1 MLLYNCFICSE
12 KKNLFAANFD
22 FTGYLAMN
30 FQNHYNQSLFSILMR
45 FFMADK
51 EVRVRYAPSPT
62 GMQHIGGVRTAL
74 FNYLFARSQNGKFIL
89 RLEDT
94 DRTRYDEKYVQN
106 LYDTMAWLG
115 IDWDEGG
122 SKGGE
127 YGPYV
132 QSERFELYKKYAYEL
147 VEKGEAYY
155 CFCDAERLDRIRK
168 IQTENKMAP
177 GYDRNCRHLT
187 PEEVKANLDAGKPYV
202 IRLKVPM
209 EGETK
214 FSDHLL
220 GDIVWKNEDISPD
233 PVLLKSDGFPT
244 YHLANIVDDH
254 FMKISHV
261 MRAQEWIPSTP
272 LHVQMY
278 RAFGWEHPE
287 FCHLPMV
294 NGSDGKKLSKRH
306 GSTSLNEFRAR
317 GYLPQAI
324 VNYVAMLGC
333 SYEEGKEFYTL
344 EELAKAFKL
353 EHLNKAPAVFDYK
366 KLEYYNGNYI
376 RQLSTEELYKWT
388 LPFITGT
395 GDALLEINPENP
407 QPKPNVGPEFS
418 GVAMGEDGKP
428 YCVDKSMNMSSEDVE
443 KTLMGLMPLI
453 QERLKFLTEA
463 AEMVHFMFT
472 EPAVPPADQ
481 IIPKRIDAAKTKEV
495 LEVAKEF
502 VAKVFELDHEGAE
515 EFAKAKA
522 EELGIKLGDFMM
534 PVRMAVTGSRVSP
547 PLIGSIS
554 VLGKERALARIDRTL
569 ATL

>member
-1 MLLYNCFICSE
+1 MSN
-12 KKNLFAANFD
+12 
-22 FTGYLAMN
+22 
-30 FQNHYNQSLFSILMR
+30 
-45 FFMADK
+45 

-74 FNYLFARSQNGKFIL
+74 FNYLFAKSMDGKFIL

-94 DRTRYDEKYVQN
+94 DRTRYGEEYVKN
-106 LYDTMAWLG
+106 LYDTMSWLG
-115 IDWDEGG
+115 IEWDEGG
-122 SKGGE
+122 EKGGE

-132 QSERFELYKKYAYEL
+132 QSERFELYKKYAEEL
-147 VEKGEAYY
+147 VQKGEAYY
-155 CFCDAERLDRIRK
+155 CFCDAERLERIRK

-187 PEEVKANLDAGKPYV
+187 AEEIKANLDAGKPHV
-202 IRLKVPM
+202 IRLKVPL

-214 FSDHLL
+214 FHDHLL
-220 GDIVWKNEDISPD
+220 GDIIWKNEDISPD

-294 NGSDGKKLSKRH
+294 NGADGKKLSKRH

-333 SYEEGKEFYTL
+333 SYEEGKEFYSL
-344 EELAKAFKL
+344 PELAAAFKL

-366 KLEYYNGNYI
+366 KLEYYNGAYI
-376 RQLSTEELYKWT
+376 RLLSDEELYKWT

-395 GDALLEINPENP
+395 GDAALEINPENP
-407 QPKPNVGPEFS
+407 QPKPKVGPEYS
-418 GVAMGEDGKP
+418 GIALNENGEP
-428 YCVDKSMNMSSEDVE
+428 FCVDSLMSMTSQEVKAS
-443 KTLMGLMPLI
+443 LMKLMPLI
-453 QERLKFLTEA
+453 KERLKYLTDA
-463 AEMVHFMFT
+463 AEMVRFLFT
-472 EPAVPPADQ
+472 EPSVPPKAE
-481 IIPKRIDAAKTKEV
+481 IIPKKLDEAKTREV
-495 LEVAKEF
+495 LERAKIF
-502 VAKVFELDHEGAE
+502 VEEIFNLSHEEAE
-515 EFAKAKA
+515 ERAKKHA
-522 EELGIKLGDFMM
+522 EEMGIKLGDFMM
-534 PVRMAVTGSRVSP
+534 PIRMAATGSRVSP
-547 PLIGSIS
+547 PLIGSILI
-554 VLGKERALARIDRTL
+554 LGKERAIARIEKTL
-569 ATL
+569 LVFQ

>member
-1 MLLYNCFICSE
+1 MENI
-12 KKNLFAANFD
+12 
-22 FTGYLAMN
+22 
-30 FQNHYNQSLFSILMR
+30 
-45 FFMADK
+45 K

-74 FNYLFARSQNGKFIL
+74 FNYLYARSKGGKFIL

-122 SKGGE
+122 DKGGE

-132 QSERFELYKKYAYEL
+132 QSERFALYKEYAQKL
-147 VEKGEAYY
+147 IDNGEAYY

-168 IQTENKMAP
+168 IQQENKMAP

-187 PEEVKANLDAGKPYV
+187 PEEVKANMDAGKPYV
-202 IRLKVPM
+202 IRLKVPL
-209 EGETK
+209 EGKTV
-214 FSDHLL
+214 FHDHLL
-220 GDIVWKNEDISPD
+220 GDIEWENEAISPD

-254 FMKISHV
+254 LMKISHV

-278 RAFGWEHPE
+278 RSFGWEHPE

-324 VNYVAMLGC
+324 VNYVALLGC

-353 EHLNKAPAVFDYK
+353 EHLNKSPAVFDYK
-366 KLEYYNGNYI
+366 KLEFYNSNYI
-376 RQLSTEELYKWT
+376 RMLSDEELYKWT

-395 GDALLEINPENP
+395 GDATLEINPENP
-407 QPKPNVGPEFS
+407 QPKPKVGPEYS
-418 GVAMGEDGKP
+418 GVRLNDKGEP
-428 YCVDKSMNMSSEDVE
+428 ECVDASMNMTSEDVK

-453 QERLKFLTEA
+453 KERLKFLTEA

-472 EPAVPPADQ
+472 EPAVPPVEQ
-481 IIPKRIDAAKTKEV
+481 IIPKKLDAAKTKEV
-495 LEVAKEF
+495 LENAKSF
-502 VAKVFELDHEGAE
+502 VEKIFETNHEEAE
-515 EFAKAKA
+515 NFAKAKA
-522 EELGIKLGDFMM
+522 EELGVKLGDFMM
-534 PVRMAVTGSRVSP
+534 PIRMAVTGSRVSP
-547 PLIGSIS
+547 PLIGSIA
-554 VLGKERALARIDRTL
+554 VLGKEKSLARIDRTL
-569 ATL
+569 AAL

>member
-1 MLLYNCFICSE
+1 
-12 KKNLFAANFD
+12 
-22 FTGYLAMN
+22 
-30 FQNHYNQSLFSILMR
+30 
-45 FFMADK
+45 MAEK

-74 FNYLFARSQNGKFIL
+74 FNYLFARSKGGKFIL

-94 DRTRYDEKYVQN
+94 DRTRYDEKYVKN
-106 LYDTMAWLG
+106 LYDTMSWLG

-122 SKGGE
+122 EKGGE

-132 QSERFELYKKYAYEL
+132 QSERFEMYKKYAEEL

-155 CFCDAERLDRIRK
+155 CFCDAERLERIRK

-187 PEEVKANLDAGKPYV
+187 PEEVKENLAKGIPHV
-202 IRLKVPM
+202 IRLKVPL

-214 FSDHLL
+214 FHDHLL
-220 GDIVWKNEDISPD
+220 GDIIWKNEDISPD

-254 FMKISHV
+254 FMKVSHV

-278 RAFGWEHPE
+278 RSFGWEHPE

-294 NGSDGKKLSKRH
+294 NGADGKKLSKRH

-324 VNYVAMLGC
+324 VNYVALLGC

-344 EELAKAFKL
+344 DELAKAFKL

-376 RQLSTEELYKWT
+376 RMLSDEDLYKWT

-395 GDALLEINPENP
+395 GDAALEINPDNP
-407 QPKPNVGPEFS
+407 QPKPKVGPEYS
-418 GVAMGEDGKP
+418 GIALGDDGEP
-428 YCVDKSMNMSSEDVE
+428 VCVDKSMNMSSADV
-443 KTLMGLMPLI
+443 KAALMQLMPLI
-453 QERLKFLTEA
+453 KERLKYLTDA
-463 AEMVHFMFT
+463 AEMVKFLFT
-472 EPAVPPADQ
+472 EPAVPPKTD
-481 IIPKRIDAAKTKEV
+481 IIPKRLDEAQTKAV
-495 LEVAKEF
+495 L
-502 VAKVFELDHEGAE
+502 L
-515 EFAKAKA
+515 KAKDFVSEIFGKSHEEA
-522 EELGIKLGDFMM
+522 EDVARKMSEEMGVKMGDFMM
-534 PVRMAVTGSRVSP
+534 PIRMAVTGSRVSP
-547 PLIGSIS
+547 PLIGSILI
-554 VLGKERALARIDRTL
+554 LGKEKALARLDKAL
-569 ATL
+569 ATF

>member
-1 MLLYNCFICSE
+1 MENI
-12 KKNLFAANFD
+12 
-22 FTGYLAMN
+22 
-30 FQNHYNQSLFSILMR
+30 
-45 FFMADK
+45 K

-74 FNYLFARSQNGKFIL
+74 FNYLYAKSKGGKFIL

-94 DRTRYDEKYVQN
+94 DRTRFDEKYVQN
-106 LYDTMAWLG
+106 LYDTMEWLG

-122 SKGGE
+122 SKGGD

-132 QSERFELYKKYAYEL
+132 QSERFELYKEYANKLIEN
-147 VEKGEAYY
+147 GEAYY

-214 FSDHLL
+214 FSDHIL

-254 FMKISHV
+254 MMKISHV

-278 RAFGWEHPE
+278 KSFGWEHPE

-294 NGSDGKKLSKRH
+294 NGADGKKLSKRH

-317 GYLPQAI
+317 GYLPKAI

-333 SYEEGKEFYTL
+333 SYVEGQEFYTL
-344 EELAKAFKL
+344 DELAKNFKL

-376 RQLSTEELYKWT
+376 RQMSAEELYKWT

-395 GDALLEINPENP
+395 GDATLEINPENP

-418 GVAMGEDGKP
+418 GVALGEDGRP
-428 YCVDKSMNMSSEDVE
+428 YCVDKSMNMSTEDVE
-443 KTLMGLMPLI
+443 KTLLGLMPLI

-472 EPAVPPADQ
+472 EPAVPPAEQ
-481 IIPKRIDAAKTKEV
+481 IIPKKIDLAKTKEV
-495 LEVAKEF
+495 LEAAKDF
-502 VAKVFELDHEGAE
+502 VHQCFSLDHEGAE
-515 EFAKAKA
+515 NLAKAKA

-534 PVRMAVTGSRVSP
+534 PIRMAVTGSRVSP
-547 PLIGSIS
+547 PLIGSIL
-554 VLGKERALARIDRTL
+554 VLGEAKCLARIERTINSL
-569 ATL
+569 

>member
-1 MLLYNCFICSE
+1 MQE
-12 KKNLFAANFD
+12 
-22 FTGYLAMN
+22 
-30 FQNHYNQSLFSILMR
+30 
-45 FFMADK
+45 K

-74 FNYLFARSQNGKFIL
+74 FNYLFARSKNGKFIL

-94 DRTRYDEKYVQN
+94 DRTRYDEKYVKN
-106 LYDTMAWLG
+106 LYDTMDWLG

-122 SKGGE
+122 SKGGPF
-127 YGPYV
+127 GPYV
-132 QSERFELYKKYAYEL
+132 QSERFALYKEYAMKLIEN
-147 VEKGEAYY
+147 GEAYY

-187 PEEVKANLDAGKPYV
+187 AQEVKANLDAGKPYV

-209 EGETK
+209 EGVTK
-214 FSDHLL
+214 FHDHIL
-220 GDIVWKNEDISPD
+220 GDIEWKNEDISPD

-278 RAFGWEHPE
+278 RSFGWEHPE

-306 GSTSLNEFRAR
+306 GSTSVNEFRAR

-344 EELAKAFKL
+344 EELSKAFKL

-366 KLEYYNGNYI
+366 KLEYYNANYI
-376 RQLSTEELYKWT
+376 RRLSIEELYKWT

-395 GDALLEINPENP
+395 GDAMLEINPENP

-418 GVAMGEDGKP
+418 GVALDENGQL
-428 YCVDKSMNMSSEDVE
+428 YCVDKSMNMSSEDV
-443 KTLMGLMPLI
+443 KNTLMGLMPLI

-463 AEMVHFMFT
+463 AEMIHFMFT
-472 EPAVPPADQ
+472 EPAVPPAEQ
-481 IIPKRIDAAKTKEV
+481 IIPKKLDSAKTKEV
-495 LEVAKEF
+495 LEAAKDF
-502 VAKVFELDHEGAE
+502 VHQVFKLNHEEAE
-515 EFAKAKA
+515 ELAKSTA
-522 EELGIKLGDFMM
+522 EKLGIKLGDFMM
-534 PVRMAVTGSRVSP
+534 PIRMAVTGSRVSP
-547 PLIGSIS
+547 PLIGSII
-554 VLGKERALARIDRTL
+554 VLGEEKSIARIEKTIAAL
-569 ATL
+569 

>member
-1 MLLYNCFICSE
+1 
-12 KKNLFAANFD
+12 
-22 FTGYLAMN
+22 
-30 FQNHYNQSLFSILMR
+30 
-45 FFMADK
+45 MADK

-62 GMQHIGGVRTAL
+62 GLQHIGGVRTAL
-74 FNYLFARSQNGKFIL
+74 FNYLYARSKGGKFIL

-94 DRTRYDEKYVQN
+94 DQTRYDEKYVKN
-106 LYDTMAWLG
+106 LYDTMDWLG

-132 QSERFELYKKYAYEL
+132 QSERFELYKEYAMKLIEN
-147 VEKGEAYY
+147 GEAYY
-155 CFCDAERLDRIRK
+155 CFCDSERLDRIRK

-214 FSDHLL
+214 FADHIL

-233 PVLLKSDGFPT
+233 PVLLKTDGFPT

-254 FMKISHV
+254 MMKISHV

-278 RAFGWEHPE
+278 KSFGWEHPE

-306 GSTSLNEFRAR
+306 GSTSVNEFRAR

-366 KLEYYNGNYI
+366 KLEYFNGNYI
-376 RQLSTEELYKWT
+376 RQLSAEELYKWT

-395 GDALLEINPENP
+395 GDATLEINPENP

-418 GVAMGEDGKP
+418 VVALGEDGRP
-428 YCVDKSMNMSSEDVE
+428 
-443 KTLMGLMPLI
+443 
-453 QERLKFLTEA
+453 
-463 AEMVHFMFT
+463 
-472 EPAVPPADQ
+472 
-481 IIPKRIDAAKTKEV
+481 
-495 LEVAKEF
+495 
-502 VAKVFELDHEGAE
+502 
-515 EFAKAKA
+515 
-522 EELGIKLGDFMM
+522 
-534 PVRMAVTGSRVSP
+534 
-547 PLIGSIS
+547 
-554 VLGKERALARIDRTL
+554 
-569 ATL
+569 